1 MKEVLFIGWV
11 NKGKTPVDG
20 ETTKNQYIIEELQ
33 KYCKITVLDFYNK
46 KAHPWIF
53 LQTLW
58 AFISKPKAT
67 IILST
72 SAKNVYSI
80 LVLLK
85 KLHIK
90 REIIHWVVGGAFGNL
105 VQDGTFRAE
114 IFNYIKLNLVQCHK
128 MITQL
133 ESAGVKNAKF
143 ISNFK
148 EIDYYPPLEDYLEK
162 REQNNKIKF
171 VFLSRIRESKG
182 CRYILEAVN
191 KLNQKGYSKEFL
203 VDFYGKVDSSY
214 KEEFFDT
221 IQRYENVTYKGIL
234 NLRENNG
241 YDQLATYN
249 AMLFPTFHP
258 SEGVAGVFIDAF
270 IAGLPVIASDWA
282 YNPECI
288 EHGKQGLLFPT
299 HNIDALAHAMESC
312 IIGKIDLKSMAK
324 NARAEASKYETKN
337 VINKES
343 LEELD
348 LITK

>member
-1 MKEVLFIGWV
+1 MKEVLFVGWV

-33 KYCKITVLDFYNK
+33 KYCKIRVLDFYNK

-53 LQTLW
+53 LQALW

-105 VQDGTFRAE
+105 VQDGTFKAE
-114 IFNYIKLNLVQCHK
+114 IFNFIKLNLVQCHK

-133 ESAGVKNAKF
+133 ESAGVQNAKF

-148 EIDYYPPLEDYLEK
+148 EISYYPPLEKCLEK
-162 REQNNKIKF
+162 REQSNKIKF

-191 KLNQKGYSKEFL
+191 KLNQKGYSQLFL
-203 VDFYGKVDSSY
+203 VDFYGKVDASY

-221 IQRYENVTYKGIL
+221 IQRYENVSYKGIL